1 MIGLA
6 AFLSYLLWIET
17 LKPRYRHGRI
27 GADGYCDCIG
37 LGIGALERAGLHWR
51 GVHGSNWAA
60 RNAVEGLERIGDGNL
75 EVGDWVFK
83 ADPTGKNLPDRYD
96 GDPDQN
102 DYYHVGYVLS
112 VEPLDIIHCT
122 KSRGVD
128 GVTHDHRIGRWAYRG
143 WSKYIP
149 AEQRG
154 FVPAVASGSA
164 DEDLPAQSADAITG
178 GELTAAEGAEWLP
191 ATVTAERGSTVKI
204 RAKPSSR
211 CRLYWLVPVGAELL
225 TLNDRPDGWTPVRY
239 KDKKGYMMSKFLER
253 G

>member
-75 EVGDWVFK
+75 RVGDWVFK
-83 ADPTGKNLPDRYD
+83 ADPTGKGLPERYS

-122 KSRGVD
+122 RSNSVD
-128 GVTHDHRIGRWAYRG
+128 GITHDHKIGKWTHRG
-143 WSKYIP
+143 WSKYITR
-149 AEQRG
+149 EQRG
-154 FVPAVASGSA
+154 NAPVSASDIQMDKSPSEAANAAQRESDAETGA
-164 DEDLPAQSADAITG
+164 YLPAKVV
-178 GELTAAEGAEWLP
+178 AESGTSVRL
-191 ATVTAERGSTVKI
+191 
-204 RAKPSSR
+204 RAKPSRR
-211 CRLYWLVPVGAELL
+211 CRLYWRVPVGAGVLAAD
-225 TLNDRPDGWTPVRY
+225 DRDDGWTPVKYGTR
-239 KDKKGYMMSKFLER
+239 KGYMMSAFLER